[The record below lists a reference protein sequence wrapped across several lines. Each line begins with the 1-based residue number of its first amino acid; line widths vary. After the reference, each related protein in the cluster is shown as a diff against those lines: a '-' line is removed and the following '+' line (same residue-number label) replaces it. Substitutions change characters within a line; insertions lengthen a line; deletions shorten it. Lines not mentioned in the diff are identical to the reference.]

1 MEALVALA
9 RPRTHLSGG
18 ARRADRR
25 RLARCDAVS
34 ARLAELHAIGAVLTG
49 AAELVGRGWVQ
60 NCWFTVATLRGERLL
75 TAYDVRHAVEQPVT
89 GACLVG
95 SIVHSSGQPA
105 SSQLVQ
111 RTLDLTWHALRD
123 DAERPSVLCPAPP
136 VRAMRLRDLTRWN
149 DRPGRAQQEVVDLL
163 QRTGHLAA
171 LHTAAYRA
179 DRASLTATA
188 TPHPNDRRSGL
199 TLSG

>member
-1 MEALVALA
+1 MEALVPLA
-9 RPRTHLSGG
+9 RPRTRRSGG
-18 ARRADRR
+18 DRRADRR

-34 ARLAELHAIGAVLTG
+34 ARLAELHAIEAVLTG

-60 NCWFTVATLRGERLL
+60 NGWFTTATPRGGRLL
-75 TAYDVRHAVEQPVT
+75 TTYDVRHAVEQPVT

-105 SSQLVQ
+105 TSQLVQ

-123 DAERPSVLCPAPP
+123 DAERPAVLCPAPP

-149 DRPGRAQQEVVDLL
+149 DRPGRAQDEVVDLL
-163 QRTGHLAA
+163 RRTGHLAA
-171 LHTAAYRA
+171 LHTAAYRSE
-179 DRASLTATA
+179 RAAA
-188 TPHPNDRRSGL
+188 FAG
-199 TLSG
+199 